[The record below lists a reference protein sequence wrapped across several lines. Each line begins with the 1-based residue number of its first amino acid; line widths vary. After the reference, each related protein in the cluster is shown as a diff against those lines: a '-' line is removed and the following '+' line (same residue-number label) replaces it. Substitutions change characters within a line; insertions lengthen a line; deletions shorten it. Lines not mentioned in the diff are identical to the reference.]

1 MNTWEIS
8 DNLTFNVNLKL
19 AHRELAK
26 QLSEQKLT
34 PTKAKQFYYNIL
46 AVCAVKDYLEL
57 LGYETNWNNSDFNNP
72 VMTTFAD
79 VVDLEVKNHGK
90 LECRAV
96 FYDENIQIPEDT
108 WSNRIGYMFVHIDES
123 LREAEILGFTSSVE
137 ETEGV
142 ISLNQL
148 RSLEDF
154 PEYLS
159 QKEQLI
165 IVKPNIGE
173 SIQEG
178 IVKLGKWLEETQ
190 EYIEKEWQNA
200 EELLKRQPQNI
211 SYMTRNSSET
221 INKAKL
227 IDLKMNLASHP
238 VMLLMTV
245 TPKSQDKIKIRARLC
260 PISGEN
266 HLPLGIKLEILSELD
281 KVLKEVK
288 AESRDYF
295 VQLPEFTGESGDKFK
310 LRITLNNA
318 SLTEEFMV

>member
-8 DNLTFNVNLKL
+8 DNLTFTVNLKL

-57 LGYETNWNNSDFNNP
+57 LGYETNWDNSDFNNP
-72 VMTTFAD
+72 VMTTFTD
-79 VVDLEVKNHGK
+79 VADLEVKNHGK

-96 FYDENIQIPEDT
+96 FSDENIQIPEDT
-108 WSNRIGYMFVHIDES
+108 WSNRIGYIFVHIDES
-123 LREAEILGFTSSVE
+123 LREAEILGFISSVE

-159 QKEQLI
+159 QKEQLV
-165 IVKPNIGE
+165 IVKENVGE

-178 IVKLGKWLEETQ
+178 IVKLGKWLEETK

-227 IDLKMNLASHP
+227 IENLKIN
-238 VMLLMTV
+238 
-245 TPKSQDKIKIRARLC
+245 
-260 PISGEN
+260 
-266 HLPLGIKLEILSELD
+266 
-281 KVLKEVK
+281 
-288 AESRDYF
+288 
-295 VQLPEFTGESGDKFK
+295 
-310 LRITLNNA
+310 
-318 SLTEEFMV
+318 